1 MIERQFWEDA
11 KKVWIVQAPPK
22 IKDIKAGSGG
32 NIDPSL
38 LKDPWDIEGIPF
50 DMVDFDGAVQ
60 AAFNGGEIPLKP
72 GVVVPNQAETDP
84 EPEKPKRP
92 QLDTEK
98 FDSLLEKQTF
108 PDYVEACKL
117 LRKCELPNEMDNLYA
132 SLIERMPVL
141 QVAIVK
147 FESVY
152 QSDMTQFYE
161 YYIPEALQLTATYLE
176 YLNAGIGDQIIQET
190 EKEVLDAAD
199 KLLIAVNDKIDEI
212 YKFASLE
219 IKAKAKALES
229 LMSQDGYVDPNFK
242 IN

>member
-38 LKDPWDIEGIPF
+38 LKDPWDIEGISF

-98 FDSLLEKQTF
+98 FDSLLEKQTL

-117 LRKCELPNEMDNLYA
+117 LRKCELPNEMDDLYA

-141 QVAIVK
+141 QDAIVK